1 MAAVTRRALKPRRR
15 SSTVIA
21 TRSNCVVVTAA
32 SLSPAVKKLSSRG
45 SSAMVTRPPSRKRRA
60 GRYDA
65 WVPARE
71 RYRELCGKVDAF
83 FARVKA
89 RHPVDMNCAAGCD
102 GCCRIRLTVTMVEA
116 EEIREAVAALSPEA
130 RQRAAARARLDAP
143 DRCAALEE
151 DGRCAIY
158 AARPLLCR
166 SHGLPV
172 RMVSER
178 GLPVVDACVLNFTE
192 RGPAEADPD
201 CILDQANLSLTLGA
215 IARAHA
221 TETGGDADER
231 VEIAELL
238 GR

>member
-1 MAAVTRRALKPRRR
+1 
-15 SSTVIA
+15 
-21 TRSNCVVVTAA
+21 
-32 SLSPAVKKLSSRG
+32 
-45 SSAMVTRPPSRKRRA
+45 
-60 GRYDA
+60 
-65 WVPARE
+65 VPARE
-71 RYRELCGKVDAF
+71 RYRELCAKVDAF

-102 GCCRIRLTVTMVEA
+102 GCCRIRLTVTAVEA
-116 EEIREAVAALSPEA
+116 EEIRDAVAGLSPEA
-130 RQRAAARARLDAP
+130 RGRARVRARLDAP

-158 AARPLLCR
+158 DARPLLCR

-172 RMVSER
+172 RMVSPR
-178 GLPVVDACVLNFTE
+178 GLPVVDACVLNFAE
-192 RGPAEADPD
+192 RGPADADPD

-221 TETGGDADER
+221 SETGADASER
-231 VEIAELL
+231 VAIAELL